1 MEPTLGES
9 LNELMRL
16 IGEDKAQQ
24 PPTNEGN
31 GGVTEPETPESLP
44 GKKTSAEEKL
54 QQLTDLFTAYKKA
67 VSASQW
73 EESGRIMDQIDKLLN
88 Q

>member
-1 MEPTLGES
+1 
-9 LNELMRL
+9 MRDCFIL
-16 IGEDKAQQ
+16 K
-24 PPTNEGN
+24 
-31 GGVTEPETPESLP
+31 TPSNKRP